1 MEETGALSGKLCYK
15 WVCHKPSKCEGF
27 IKSAKKSAANQG
39 ISTKKRRS
47 HSLEVKEAI
56 VALKY
61 AKIAENNQI
70 FEYASTLER
79 NNPDVPYQLDGDE
92 SSDISDSNWRQK
104 IARIILF
111 LFLSTITSKIIS
123 SVYKPRKTTNN
134 IDK

>member
-1 MEETGALSGKLCYK
+1 M
-15 WVCHKPSKCEGF
+15 
-27 IKSAKKSAANQG
+27 
-39 ISTKKRRS
+39 
-47 HSLEVKEAI
+47 KEAI